1 MLTCGSV
8 RYLDEA
14 LSQRVWPQGLDL
26 INGRGEAALL
36 RLLTELQTY
45 SVLVTI
51 NDRKLLFAMAQA

>member
-14 LSQRVWPQGLDL
+14 LSQQVWSQGLDL
-26 INGRGEAALL
+26 INGKGEAALL

-45 SVLVTI
+45 SVFVTI
-51 NDRKLLFAMAQA
+51 NDRKLLFAKAQA